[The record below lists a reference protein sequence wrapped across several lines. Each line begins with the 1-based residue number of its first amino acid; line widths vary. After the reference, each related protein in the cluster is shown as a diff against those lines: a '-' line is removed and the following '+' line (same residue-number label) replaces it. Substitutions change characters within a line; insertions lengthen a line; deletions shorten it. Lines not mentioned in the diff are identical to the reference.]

1 MTDLDV
7 LAKRYQ
13 ERITSLENE
22 LNEEKRKF
30 NLVSETIALLRR
42 EGIFEQE
49 KPFETPTV
57 LSDRYKEMGMRE
69 AI

>member
-1 MTDLDV
+1 LTDLDV